1 MKRLLLSKL
10 SSVHSLDNPT
20 WAALTTYQTQWAPGQ
35 EHARRFPVAVCIHGG
50 FAQPT
55 LAAWDSLTKLAD
67 EPVNLFSL
75 QALDIPHGWTVTRK
89 VELYEMVQQDRRDVP
104 NQPRE
109 VEVVELSVDDLPQM
123 AQLYEATRPGR
134 KLSPRLHE
142 LGGFVGVKKQG
153 RLVAMGC
160 LRLHFPGF
168 REISTVGTL
177 PGHTGK
183 GYATALV
190 SGLSHRVRAAGET
203 PYLTVRT
210 DNSRAI
216 AIYRRLGF
224 RERTVLHSTTLRFG

>member
-1 MKRLLLSKL
+1 
-10 SSVHSLDNPT
+10 VHPLDNPT
-20 WAALTTYQTQWAPGQ
+20 WAALTTYQAHWALC
-35 EHARRFPVAVCIHGG
+35 EDHARRFPAEMCVHGA
-50 FAQPT
+50 FAQAT
-55 LAAWDSLTKLAD
+55 AQAWESLARMAH
-67 EPVNLFSL
+67 EPVNLFSREPL
-75 QALDIPHGWTVTRK
+75 EIPRGWTITRQ
-89 VELYEMVQQDRRDVP
+89 VELYEMVQEQQHESWEKQ
-104 NQPRE
+104 NE
-109 VEVVELSVDDLPQM
+109 VEIAKLAAPDLPEM

-190 SGLSHRVRAAGET
+190 AELAHRVHAAGEK

-210 DNSRAI
+210 DNTRAI
-216 AIYRRLGF
+216 TLYRRLGF
-224 RERTVLHSTTLRFG
+224 RESTVLHSTTLRFG